1 MIERLRDGMRYGLA
15 FELRDWF
22 DSCTANNGAEGKNG
36 RDGVGEGFVTMQWT
50 W

>member
-36 RDGVGEGFVTMQWT
+36 RDGVGEGFVTMQWM